1 MLRCGARKTTEGI
14 MIASLLRLLLV
25 TLLAFQVSAA
35 AAQSLSCT
43 LPQTPMI
50 EVELL
55 FGRNIG
61 GKLGVSEAQW
71 RAFLAREVSPRFPDG
86 LTVFDTRGQWRD
98 DKTKAL
104 VREPGKIVR
113 IILGADAGAMEKV
126 DAVAAAYIKQFGQ
139 DSVGIVTRPACVV
152 FKKP

>member
-1 MLRCGARKTTEGI
+1 MIVLRFAAAVFLACQ
-14 MIASLLRLLLV
+14 V
-25 TLLAFQVSAA
+25 TAA
-35 AAQSLSCT
+35 AAQLSCSA
-43 LPQTPMI
+43 PQSQMI

-86 LTVFDTRGQWRD
+86 LTVFDTAGQWRD
-98 DKTKAL
+98 AKTKAL

-113 IILGADAGAMEKV
+113 IIVAADDGVKEKL
-126 DAVAAAYIKQFGQ
+126 DAVADAYIKRFRQ
-139 DSVGIVTRPACVV
+139 DSVGIVTRSACVQ
-152 FKKP
+152 FKPKP

>member
-1 MLRCGARKTTEGI
+1 MTA
-14 MIASLLRLLLV
+14 LLPRVLLGVLLLAG
-25 TLLAFQVSAA
+25 LAGPAFAQLACSAP
-35 AAQSLSCT
+35 QS
-43 LPQTPMI
+43 QMM

-61 GKLGVSEAQW
+61 GRLGVSETQW

-86 LTVFDTRGQWRD
+86 LTVFDTKGQWRD

-113 IILGADAGAMEKV
+113 IITAGGEGVKDKI
-126 DAVAAAYIKQFGQ
+126 DAVADAYIRQFRQ
-139 DSVGIVTRPACVV
+139 DSVGIVTRPACVY
-152 FKKP
+152 FKPKP

>member
-1 MLRCGARKTTEGI
+1 
-14 MIASLLRLLLV
+14 
-25 TLLAFQVSAA
+25 
-35 AAQSLSCT
+35 
-43 LPQTPMI
+43 MI

-55 FGRNIG
+55 FGRNVG

-113 IILGADAGAMEKV
+113 VILGADGGAMEKV

-139 DSVGIVTRPACVV
+139 DSVGIVTRPACVF

>member
-1 MLRCGARKTTEGI
+1 
-14 MIASLLRLLLV
+14 MILLRVAAAAFFACQV
-25 TLLAFQVSAA
+25 TSAA
-35 AAQSLSCT
+35 AQLSCT
-43 LPQTPMI
+43 APQSAMT

-71 RAFLAREVSPRFPDG
+71 RAFLSREVSPRFPDG

-98 DKTKAL
+98 DKTRAL

-152 FKKP
+152 FRKP

>member
-1 MLRCGARKTTEGI
+1 M
-14 MIASLLRLLLV
+14 M
-25 TLLAFQVSAA
+25 
-35 AAQSLSCT
+35 
-43 LPQTPMI
+43 

-71 RAFLAREVSPRFPDG
+71 RAFLAREVTPRFPDG

-98 DKTKAL
+98 EKTKVP

-113 IILGADAGAMEKV
+113 ILSVDAGAMEKV
-126 DAVAAAYIKQFGQ
+126 EAVAAAYIKRFGQ
-139 DSVGIVTRPACVV
+139 DSVGIVTRPACVF
-152 FKKP
+152 FKKR